1 VSYTEGAA
9 AVALDAGVA
18 IYDADLAALNN
29 GAGNY
34 SGASITLARSGGAN
48 AQDVF
53 STLGNLSFTGGNAVL
68 SGVTIGTVSNTAGT
82 LSITFNSNAT
92 QARVNELLS
101 SLAYANASDAPPA
114 SVQIVWTFSD
124 GNSSAQGSGGAL
136 TTQGTTTVSITAV
149 NDAPSGTSATLT
161 TTEDTPRV
169 LAAADFGFADA
180 NDSPDNALLAVSIST
195 LPTAGSLTLDG
206 TAVTVGQ
213 SISVADI
220 NAGRLI
226 FTPVANASGIG
237 YASFTFRVQ
246 DNGGTANGGV
256 DLDPTAKT
264 ITFNVTPANS
274 APVITSNGGGASASL
289 SVNENSTSVTQ
300 VTATDIDLPAQRLGY
315 SIVGGA
321 DAARFV
327 IDTNTGLLSFVS
339 SPRWHLP
346 ADANGDNRYEVIVGA
361 DDGSLLTT
369 QALAITVTNLPD
381 APLATAPPTATLL
394 ENTSIPMTGLSVSD
408 VDGNLSTVSLRVQH
422 GSLALD
428 LAGGATILAGE
439 QGSSTITLGGN
450 SSQLQAALASLSYRS
465 VRDFH
470 GSDTLQVL
478 ATDAT
483 GLQSSAST
491 AITITPINH
500 LPEVNAPGSQATLA
514 GMPLEFRVEGNN
526 PIFITDIDDIESTLR
541 VTLTVNGGSLSI
553 ATVDGLTLAPPLGVG
568 ADSRLIIEGP
578 MRAVNAALATLSFLP
593 ADDFFGETRLD
604 LIVRDLT
611 DPASG
616 VDLPS
621 SVPIEVSLPP
631 TFARTPGSPI
641 PVSTPPVMS
650 IPVTSPPG
658 TTTPATS
665 TSVGTTP
672 VLTSPVGSSSL
683 PAAGTASATDAASG
697 RESAKPGVSAAT
709 SASSREDALAPIVP
723 SLITAPGADR
733 SDIAIRLIAPVEMAL
748 SAPTDISAARR
759 LESSMTVSTVVRAF
773 ESQALVAGVF
783 VVTPDSV
790 SVIGL
795 ADDTR
800 NSIDASPQATETRLR
815 SESLEPPRTVA
826 DELTLSSLSV
836 QSTAAA
842 VSAGVVWWLVNG
854 GTLLWIVLTYGPL
867 ARTFDPLPILA
878 RERRDDEDD
887 DGLPDRQDPLDVP
900 TLFDDP
906 NAPSPAH
913 TPVPDNISRQPAAI
927 VESA

>member
-1 VSYTEGAA
+1 
-9 AVALDAGVA
+9 
-18 IYDADLAALNN
+18 
-29 GAGNY
+29 
-34 SGASITLARSGGAN
+34 
-48 AQDVF
+48 
-53 STLGNLSFTGGNAVL
+53 
-68 SGVTIGTVSNTAGT
+68 
-82 LSITFNSNAT
+82 
-92 QARVNELLS
+92 
-101 SLAYANASDAPPA
+101 
-114 SVQIVWTFSD
+114 
-124 GNSSAQGSGGAL
+124 
-136 TTQGTTTVSITAV
+136 
-149 NDAPSGTSATLT
+149 
-161 TTEDTPRV
+161 
-169 LAAADFGFADA
+169 
-180 NDSPDNALLAVSIST
+180 
-195 LPTAGSLTLDG
+195 
-206 TAVTVGQ
+206 VTVGQ
-213 SISVADI
+213 SISIADI
-220 NAGRLI
+220 NAGRLV
-226 FTPVANASGIG
+226 FTPVTNGTGST
-237 YASFTFRVQ
+237 SFTFRVQ